1 MHTPQESMALA
12 DGCGGMKISPLSP
25 PDVRSFIEDAV
36 GTVLHEKQID
46 SLAHAVLGAMY
57 ADRAGVA
64 AIGRA
69 AARVRDVSEKHSIKQ
84 VDRLLSN
91 EKVGAGAV
99 QRLLARLIIGE
110 RKEIVVAIDW
120 TSYEP
125 DGHMTLAISL
135 ITEHGRATPLLWR
148 TIELKK
154 LKSRQTKL
162 EAQLLWTLALVVPE
176 DVRVT
181 VLADRGFGSSYLFRL
196 LSEKLKFDYVIRVRK
211 DMIIEASDGEKAT
224 ASEWTPTNGR
234 ARHLLDARITRRR
247 HQVSAV
253 VCVKRAGMKDSRC
266 LVTSRKD
273 APEAIVQLYSRR
285 FDIEHSFRDQKD
297 RRFGFGLYHSRVG
310 TPARRDRLLLV
321 LVFAAVLLTMLGA
334 AGERHGL
341 DRSLRANTV
350 KERRT
355 HSLLRQ
361 GREYVLGVARAIAAD
376 VRCAFRDLCHG
387 LRKNELIYAPL

>member
-1 MHTPQESMALA
+1 MQLVTT
-12 DGCGGMKISPLSP
+12 GMKISPLSP
-25 PDVRSFIEDAV
+25 LDVRNFIEDVA
-36 GTVLHEKQID
+36 GTVLHERQVD
-46 SLAHAVLGAMY
+46 SLAHAVIGAMY

-91 EKVGAGAV
+91 EKIGVSAV
-99 QRLLARLIIGE
+99 QQLLARLIIGE

-125 DGHMTLAISL
+125 DGHITLAISL
-135 ITEHGRATPLLWR
+135 IAEHGRATPLLWR
-148 TIELKK
+148 TIELKR

-162 EAQLLWTLALVVPE
+162 ETQLLWTLALVVPE
-176 DVRVT
+176 GVRVT

-196 LSEKLKFDYVIRVRK
+196 LSEKIKFDYVIRVRK
-211 DMIIEASDGEKAT
+211 GITIEASDGTKAT

-234 ARHLLDARITRRR
+234 PRQLLDARVTRRR
-247 HQVSAV
+247 HLVGAV
-253 VCVKRAGMKDSRC
+253 VCVKRAGMKDSWC
-266 LVTSRKD
+266 LVTSRRD
-273 APEAIVQLYSRR
+273 APEEIVQLYSRR

-310 TPARRDRLLLV
+310 TPARRDRFLLI

-334 AGERHGL
+334 AGESHGL
-341 DRSLRANTV
+341 DRTLRANTV
-350 KERRT
+350 TERRT
-355 HSLLRQ
+355 HSLFRQ
-361 GREYVLGVARAIAAD
+361 GREYVLGVARAVAAD
-376 VRCAFRDLCHG
+376 VRRAFQDLCHR
-387 LRKNELIYAPL
+387 LRKSEEIYAVL

>member
-1 MHTPQESMALA
+1 
-12 DGCGGMKISPLSP
+12 MKMPPLSP
-25 PDVRSFIEDAV
+25 LDVRSFIADVA
-36 GTVLHEKQID
+36 GTVLHERQVD
-46 SLAHAVLGAMY
+46 SLAHAVVGAMY

-64 AIGRA
+64 ALGRA

-91 EKVGAGAV
+91 DKIGVGAV
-99 QRLLARLIIGE
+99 QQLLARLIIGE

-125 DGHMTLAISL
+125 DGHITLAISL
-135 ITEHGRATPLLWR
+135 IAEHGRATPLLWR
-148 TIELKK
+148 TIELKR

-162 EAQLLWTLALVVPE
+162 EVALLWTLALVVPE
-176 DVRVT
+176 GVRVT

-196 LSEKLKFDYVIRVRK
+196 LSEKIKFDYVIRVRK
-211 DMIIEASDGEKAT
+211 GMIIEASDGAKAT

-234 ARHLLDARITRRR
+234 PRQLLDARITRRR
-247 HQVSAV
+247 HQVGAV
-253 VCVKRAGMKDSRC
+253 VCVKRAGMKDSWC
-266 LVTSRKD
+266 LVTSRTD
-273 APEAIVQLYSRR
+273 AAEEIVQLYSRR

-310 TPARRDRLLLV
+310 TPARRDRFLLI
-321 LVFAAVLLTMLGA
+321 LVFAVVLLTMLGA
-334 AGERHGL
+334 AGEQHGL
-341 DRSLRANTV
+341 DRNLRANTI

-361 GREYVLGVARAIAAD
+361 GREYVLGVARAVAAD
-376 VRCAFRDLCHG
+376 VRHAFRDFCHG
-387 LRKNELIYAPL
+387 LRENKEIYALL